1 MGTIRVRCALSHH
14 CLWFHLDMPFAEDHL
29 HPDFRND
36 GKDRKLNEL
45 LRREQPWDK
54 LTPVGRKI
62 TQETLKFRGIMW
74 LSARPD
80 YFDLAVNK
88 EKRWRK
94 LLPGVVAIIRKATN
108 DPKARVVPYVRPNST
123 KVPQW
128 HVPLLEE
135 LFG

>member
-1 MGTIRVRCALSHH
+1 MGTIGVRCALSHLG
-14 CLWFHLDMPFAEDHL
+14 LWFHLEVPFAEDHL

-45 LRREQPWDK
+45 LGMEQPWDK
-54 LTPVGRKI
+54 LTPAGHKI

-80 YFDLAVNK
+80 YFELAIDK
-88 EKRWRK
+88 ERRWRK
-94 LLPGVVAIIRKATN
+94 ILPGVVTIIRKATK
-108 DPKARVVPYVRPNST
+108 DPNARVVPYVKPRST
-123 KVPQW
+123 KVHQW

>member
-1 MGTIRVRCALSHH
+1 MGTIGVRCAKSHS
-14 CLWFHLDMPFAEDHL
+14 CLWFHLDVPFAEDHL

-45 LRREQPWDK
+45 LRRDPPWDK
-54 LTPVGRKI
+54 LTPTGKKI
-62 TQETLKFRGIMW
+62 TEQVLKLRGVAW

-80 YFDLAVNK
+80 YFDLTLKA
-88 EKRWRK
+88 ERLWRK
-94 LLPGVVAIIRKATN
+94 HLPTVVAIIRNETN
-108 DPKARVVPYVRPNST
+108 DPKARVVPYIRPGST
-123 KVPQW
+123 KIPQW